1 MCIRDRHRAVAKA
14 AFRARNG
21 EGPSLLE
28 FRTYRYKGHSMSD
41 PAKYR
46 SKDELQTYKDKDPIE
61 QVKKMI
67 LSKKILKLDE
77 IEAIDKNIKDQVKQ
91 SVEFSEKSDYP
102 SPEEAYNDI
111 YVQKDYPFLR
121 E

>member
-1 MCIRDRHRAVAKA
+1 MEELRSYEKNRLTVIFTGFLFLYFLSATINAQENCNTI
-14 AFRARNG
+14 
-21 EGPSLLE
+21 EGLE
-28 FRTYRYKGHSMSD
+28 FICGVNQAEDLLRVPNSNFVIASGRISD
-41 PAKYR
+41 TEGQI
-46 SKDELQTYKDKDPIE
+46 D
-61 QVKKMI
+61 
-67 LSKKILKLDE
+67 
-77 IEAIDKNIKDQVKQ
+77 AIDKNIKDQVKQ